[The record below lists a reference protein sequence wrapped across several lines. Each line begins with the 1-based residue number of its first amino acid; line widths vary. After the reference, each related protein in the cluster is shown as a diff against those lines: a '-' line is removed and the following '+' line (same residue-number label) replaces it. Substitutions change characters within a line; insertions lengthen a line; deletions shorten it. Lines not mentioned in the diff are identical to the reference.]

1 MRFVKNKKLELGE
14 PIDASPLVTLVTPAF
29 NSRTYIE
36 ETIVSVA
43 CQTYPNIEYIVV
55 DGGSTDG
62 TIEIIERYSDDV
74 ALLVSE
80 PDNGQADAL
89 RKGFRLSSGKVLAW
103 VNADDVYPDYAV
115 EVAVDALA
123 KNDADVVYGNRGLI
137 DQSGNR
143 IGERRLTPFLPY
155 FSREG
160 MRYGG
165 FGVYQPA
172 SFWTRETYFESREVD
187 PTFQF
192 AMDTDLFVRF
202 AGRGAKFTFLPR
214 ELVHFRIHKASK
226 TSTRKDEA
234 QAEWLR
240 ISSSVQPRSLLYRW
254 IIKMVCRVWKLVY
267 HLRDSGGR
275 YMWYLLRDK
284 KYRFVP

>member
-14 PIDASPLVTLVTPAF
+14 PIGASPLVTLVTPAF

-115 EVAVDALA
+115 
-123 KNDADVVYGNRGLI
+123 
-137 DQSGNR
+137 
-143 IGERRLTPFLPY
+143 
-155 FSREG
+155 
-160 MRYGG
+160 
-165 FGVYQPA
+165 
-172 SFWTRETYFESREVD
+172 
-187 PTFQF
+187 
-192 AMDTDLFVRF
+192 
-202 AGRGAKFTFLPR
+202 
-214 ELVHFRIHKASK
+214 
-226 TSTRKDEA
+226 
-234 QAEWLR
+234 
-240 ISSSVQPRSLLYRW
+240 
-254 IIKMVCRVWKLVY
+254 
-267 HLRDSGGR
+267 
-275 YMWYLLRDK
+275 
-284 KYRFVP
+284 